1 MKNRIKESLDRV
13 APDDAA
19 RDRMYANIME
29 KAKTAKSQK
38 PAARNTVMRAMKIAL
53 PAAACVCLAVIAL
66 YRQPWVREDYKS
78 SEPMV
83 GGLNEEYSDILD
95 GGSAELTGSI
105 HISVVLPDG
114 AENAEYQYS
123 AYGTEVTFDLGGQKY
138 LLRTGTD
145 RDYALGDC
153 SDDLAKRIVASDG
166 AVLRDDAGKTA
177 IIFWYDGGAYYLLS
191 SESASDAEITAVCAS
206 IRVSTAEE

>member
-13 APDDAA
+13 VPDDAA

-29 KAKTAKSQK
+29 KAKTAQSQK
-38 PAARNTVMRAMKIAL
+38 PAVRSSVMRAMKIAL

-95 GGSAELTGSI
+95 GGSDEFAGS
-105 HISVVLPDG
+105 VYVNVELPDG
-114 AENAEYQYS
+114 AENAEYQYNP
-123 AYGTEVTFDLGGQKY
+123 YGTEVTFDVGGQKY
-138 LLRTGTD
+138 HLRAGAD
-145 RDYALGDC
+145 RDCALGGC
-153 SDDLAKRIVASDG
+153 SENLAERIAGSDG
-166 AVLRDDAGKTA
+166 VVLRDDAGKTA
-177 IIFWYDGGAYYLLS
+177 VIFWCDGGAYYLLS
-191 SESASDAEITAVCAS
+191 SDTASDAEITAVCAS
-206 IRVSTAEE
+206 IRARTAEE